1 MVYET
6 LSGALEPPASEGL
19 EKSIPLL
26 SMFI

>member
-6 LSGALEPPASEGL
+6 LSGALEPPASEGR